1 MRKINILILAAMSA
15 SMYAANPVVTGPV
28 IAKVTLGDPSRDY
41 PYLAALEDL
50 KAKGYVEYE
59 YFIAGTANR
68 YQTPEGATGKVID
81 SNHKYQTRVI
91 VRRPA
96 DSAKFNGTVIV
107 EWNNV
112 TAGHDQIIDWYQVH
126 DYLMRSGYAFIA
138 ATPQRI
144 GVDSMKVWN
153 KQRYASLD
161 VTVDG
166 TINDDSLSYDVFAD
180 VGRAARNPN
189 GTSLLGGLKPQ
200 RVIATG
206 HSQSAQRLGIYVN
219 DVHPLDPVYDAVIV
233 HGGGTK
239 IRTDLGRL
247 KVFKILSETD
257 VILSQAA
264 LRQPDTENFRS
275 WEVAGDSHVDT
286 QFRASSELLGK
297 RDGNPQIQAPAAGGG
312 RGGAQP
318 LVPSAGTNPCAEPLY
333 SHVPFYQVMDAA
345 IDHLVEWVRSG
356 KAPPTAQP
364 IDVTTVGPPGVI
376 ARDANGNSS
385 GGGIRLAELAVPTG
399 LNSGLN
405 TGPGFC
411 RLYGS
416 HKDFDD
422 QKRAAL
428 YPSHE
433 AYVAAV
439 RDVTEKNFKAGYI
452 LRPEAD
458 ATIAEANRSAIGTR

>member
-1 MRKINILILAAMSA
+1 MRKTNVLIPALILALILATPSA
-15 SMYAANPVVTGPV
+15 SVYAANPVVTGPV
-28 IAKVTLGDPSRDY
+28 AANAAPGDPSHDY

-81 SNHKYQTRVI
+81 GNHKYQTRVV
-91 VRRPA
+91 VRRPVDA
-96 DSAKFNGTVIV
+96 GKFNGAVIV

-126 DYLMRSGYAFIA
+126 DYLMRSGYAFIGVTA
-138 ATPQRI
+138 QRI
-144 GVDSMKVWN
+144 GVDAMKVWN
-153 KQRYASLD
+153 KQRYGSLD
-161 VTVDG
+161 VTADG
-166 TINDDSLSYDVFAD
+166 TINDDALSYDVFAD
-180 VGRAARNPN
+180 VGRAARKPH
-189 GTSLLGGLKPQ
+189 GADLLGGLRLR

-206 HSQSAQRLGIYVN
+206 HSQSAQRLGVYVN
-219 DVHPLDPVYDAVIV
+219 DIHPLDPVYDAVIV

-239 IRTDLGRL
+239 IRSDLGNV

-257 VILSQAA
+257 VILNQASV
-264 LRQPDTENFRS
+264 RQPDTESFRS

-286 QFRASSELLGK
+286 QFRASSTALGQ
-297 RDGNPQIQAPAAGGG
+297 RDGNPIARA
-312 RGGAQP
+312 GAQP
-318 LVPSAGTNPCAEPLY
+318 LVPPPGTNPCAEPLY

-345 IDHLVEWVRSG
+345 IDHLVEWVRDG
-356 KAPPTAQP
+356 KAPPAAPP
-364 IDVTTVGPPGVI
+364 IDVISVGPPGVI

-385 GGGIRLAELAVPTG
+385 GGGIRLAELMVPTA

-416 HKDFDD
+416 HKDFDA
-422 QKRAAL
+422 QKLAAL

-458 ATIAEANRSAIGTR
+458 ATIAEAERSAIGKH